1 MIVGIYRSRRNFGM
15 FVPIEHGGVTYYAK
29 VYRKFV
35 KGIGRY
41 GPLVAGLSWE
51 TDRGYLV
58 TVEADRYI
66 DLPHDMLSRLEVLY
80 YRLYMSCD
88 GTPHVHLIAGP
99 PMPKH
104 RALKYARPYTDKRH
118 IRLRHRVIF
127 AGVVRVTPLPC
138 EETLAVVKDPLI
150 DKVASLVP

>member
-15 FVPIEHGGVTYYAK
+15 FVPIKHGGVTYYAK

-41 GPLVAGLSWE
+41 GPLVVGLSWE

-80 YRLYMSCD
+80 YRLYIIVRRD
-88 GTPHVHLIAGP
+88 APRAPHSG
-99 PMPKH
+99 
-104 RALKYARPYTDKRH
+104 
-118 IRLRHRVIF
+118 
-127 AGVVRVTPLPC
+127 
-138 EETLAVVKDPLI
+138 
-150 DKVASLVP
+150 ASHAQAQSP